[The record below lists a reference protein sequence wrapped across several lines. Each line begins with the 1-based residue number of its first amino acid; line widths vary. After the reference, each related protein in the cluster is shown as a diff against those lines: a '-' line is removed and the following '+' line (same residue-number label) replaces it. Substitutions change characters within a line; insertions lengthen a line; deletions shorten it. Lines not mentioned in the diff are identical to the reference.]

1 MCHPEFRLYLISR
14 SSRPAFSTEVSSI
27 TTLVNLRLDEEALAE
42 EIEIEAFHRV
52 QPELYVEGRKSL
64 MVMMELLRLLENID
78 NKLIGLV
85 TARQGTDIWEETE
98 VIAELVKC
106 RSEVS
111 ETTSSLTRIPLPW
124 GRGCLQPEILD
135 NLSCQLMAGG
145 PRIKS
150 QSVAVSPCY
159 LHIGHAFNLQGLQMF
174 IFLRKCEIFTSQL
187 INGVIWSGFLLFNRQ
202 NLL

>member
-42 EIEIEAFHRV
+42 EIEIETFHRV
-52 QPELYVEGRKSL
+52 QPELYMESRKSL

-78 NKLIGLV
+78 SKLIGRV

-111 ETTSSLTRIPLPW
+111 ETTSSAT
-124 GRGCLQPEILD
+124 
-135 NLSCQLMAGG
+135 
-145 PRIKS
+145 
-150 QSVAVSPCY
+150 
-159 LHIGHAFNLQGLQMF
+159 
-174 IFLRKCEIFTSQL
+174 
-187 INGVIWSGFLLFNRQ
+187 
-202 NLL
+202 

>member
-27 TTLVNLRLDEEALAE
+27 TTLVNLRLDGEALAE

-64 MVMMELLRLLENID
+64 MVMIELLRLLENID

-111 ETTSSLTRIPLPW
+111 ETTSSPTRIPLPW

-135 NLSCQLMAGG
+135 NLSCQLMTGG
-145 PRIKS
+145 PRLEGS
-150 QSVAVSPCY
+150 
-159 LHIGHAFNLQGLQMF
+159 
-174 IFLRKCEIFTSQL
+174 
-187 INGVIWSGFLLFNRQ
+187 
-202 NLL
+202 

>member
-1 MCHPEFRLYLISR
+1 MCHPEFRLYLVSR

-42 EIEIEAFHRV
+42 EIQIEAFHRV

-78 NKLIGLV
+78 GKLMGLV

-106 RSEVS
+106 RFEVS
-111 ETTSSLTRIPLPW
+111 
-124 GRGCLQPEILD
+124 D
-135 NLSCQLMAGG
+135 
-145 PRIKS
+145 
-150 QSVAVSPCY
+150 
-159 LHIGHAFNLQGLQMF
+159 
-174 IFLRKCEIFTSQL
+174 
-187 INGVIWSGFLLFNRQ
+187 
-202 NLL
+202 